1 VVSTAPVP
9 FSLRWL
15 RWIAGVFAVIGL
27 GMGSM
32 HLLDF
37 GRPVGFTAWD
47 QPVAVLI
54 LYFFNG
60 LQTAVVGGL
69 WLWICS
75 MLLALVGHVVGSL
88 IRAISPLF
96 KLLVGAVR
104 RDKRSIAIL
113 LPWVTGLGLGSAT
126 LVATGGLEATGFWIV
141 VAIRVGIVL
150 AAAICVGSIAGIA
163 GRILIALLSP
173 PLRVLGRRLP
183 VLTKEAEERV
193 DRLLKV
199 AAAVSIWFLIPI
211 DFPQVENAR
220 LPPMDPRPAVL
231 LVVCA
236 VAAASYAVRMPISRY
251 RALHL
256 DKPSTRSIGASTSTS
271 QPSEAAISSPG
282 GTIPPLVQP
291 PWWDGQPEPDTEFWS
306 SDSPIGARLW
316 TWDGSVLN
324 GVREPWPEALHRA
337 RCSSCREAP
346 GWDHTCGIY
355 AVKDVVGVFYSRG
368 SKVFGVVE
376 LSGLVIEHEHGYRAE
391 AARIIEVWADSRD
404 LARVIAVRYPDI
416 SVHYPSETTPEVR

>member
-9 FSLRWL
+9 FSLQWL

-37 GRPVGFTAWD
+37 GRPHGFTAWD

-60 LQTAVVGGL
+60 LQTAFVGGL
-69 WLWICS
+69 WLWVGS

-96 KLLVGAVR
+96 KLVVGAVR
-104 RDKRSIAIL
+104 GDKRSNAIL

-126 LVATGGLEATGFWIV
+126 LMATGGLEATGFWIV

-150 AAAICVGSIAGIA
+150 VAAICAGSIAGIA
-163 GRILIALLSP
+163 GRILLALLSL
-173 PLRVLGRRLP
+173 PLRFLGRRLP
-183 VLTKEAEERV
+183 VLTRETVERV

-199 AAAVSIWFLIPI
+199 AAAVSIWFLIPL

-220 LPPMDPRPAVL
+220 LPAMDPRLGVL

-236 VAAASYAVRMPISRY
+236 VVAISVALRKPINRF

-256 DKPSTRSIGASTSTS
+256 EKLGTSSITAGTSK
-271 QPSEAAISSPG
+271 PSEAVISWPS
-282 GTIPPLVQP
+282 GTLPPYVQP
-291 PWWDGQPEPDTEFWS
+291 VWWEGQPEPNSEFWS

-316 TWDGSVLN
+316 TWEGSVLR
-324 GVREPWPEALHRA
+324 GIREPWPKSLHRA
-337 RCSSCREAP
+337 RCPRCRETP
-346 GWDHTCGIY
+346 GWDHPCGIY
-355 AVKDVVGVFYSRG
+355 AIKDVVEVFHSRG
-368 SKVFGVVE
+368 PKVFGLVE

-391 AARIIEVWADSRD
+391 AARIIELWADSAD
-404 LARVIAVRYPDI
+404 LGRAIAGRYPDVT
-416 SVHYPSETTPEVR
+416 VHYPSETTPEVS